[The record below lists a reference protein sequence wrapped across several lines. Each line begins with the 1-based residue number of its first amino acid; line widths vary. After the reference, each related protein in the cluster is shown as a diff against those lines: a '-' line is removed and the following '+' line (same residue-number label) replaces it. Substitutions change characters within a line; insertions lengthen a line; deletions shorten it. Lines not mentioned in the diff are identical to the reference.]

1 MARVSRCI
9 ESVGR
14 SVVRAGEVMQLLG
27 RRLETGGRR
36 SAWVYARWF
45 LTNGYVRVRNRL
57 ARRPRVECPCCGWTG
72 HDFLVLDCG
81 TFTVPHVECPHCE
94 GHERHRILT
103 LYITR
108 EHRDFLTMSGRVLHF
123 APERHVR
130 GLIQRNRELRCVSTD
145 YAMYMVQRFPGPAF
159 QSDMQCLGVA
169 NDAFDLLF
177 CLHVLEHVPDDRKG
191 LAELYRILKPG
202 GTAYVMVPFMMGWEK
217 TREFGAPDPD
227 VFEHVRG
234 YSIHDFKERL
244 SPFQFEEI
252 KADSFLTADEV
263 RRYRIPDSQVIYRC
277 TK

>member
-1 MARVSRCI
+1 
-9 ESVGR
+9 
-14 SVVRAGEVMQLLG
+14 
-27 RRLETGGRR
+27 
-36 SAWVYARWF
+36 
-45 LTNGYVRVRNRL
+45 
-57 ARRPRVECPCCGWTG
+57 
-72 HDFLVLDCG
+72 
-81 TFTVPHVECPHCE
+81 
-94 GHERHRILT
+94 
-103 LYITR
+103 
-108 EHRDFLTMSGRVLHF
+108 
-123 APERHVR
+123 
-130 GLIQRNRELRCVSTD
+130 
-145 YAMYMVQRFPGPAF
+145 
-159 QSDMQCLGVA
+159 MQCLGVA

-234 YSIHDFKERL
+234 YATNDFKARL

-252 KADSFLTADEV
+252 KADSFLTPDEI